1 MAHGPRLSRGAQQA
15 LAGAITN
22 PGRGPLGRER
32 SFWSVNNRL
41 PDYQCFL
48 VCSRPGNPRIFFFEF
63 HLASP
68 IEGKAEGEGRS
79 RPGSQE
85 AWVLPSPT
93 V

>member
-1 MAHGPRLSRGAQQA
+1 MGPTSAGVLSRPWLGPSLTLGEARW
-15 LAGAITN
+15 AGS
-22 PGRGPLGRER
+22 GP
-32 SFWSVNNRL
+32 FWSVNNRL
-41 PDYQCFL
+41 PDYLYFL